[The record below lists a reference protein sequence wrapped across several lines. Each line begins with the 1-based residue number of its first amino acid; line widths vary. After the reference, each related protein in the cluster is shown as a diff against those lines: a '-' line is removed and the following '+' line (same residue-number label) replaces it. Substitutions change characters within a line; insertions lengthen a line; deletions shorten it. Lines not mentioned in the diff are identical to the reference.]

1 MSLSYIRTA
10 PNCSERGLH
19 RSGNLPKTLDLCGD
33 RWYNVLMEN
42 VKQIVSQNLIK
53 LRKENGLTQAE
64 LAKLINYSDKAI
76 SRWETGEVVPDLE
89 TIYAL
94 SEVFEVPVSAITE
107 KQSDEKKTDDKAQS
121 LSQKILSQI
130 FLACEIWFIICA
142 IYVYFKISRQSNI
155 WQIFVW
161 GVPATALML
170 WFFNRKEPLNVL
182 LFIYATIFVWSFITC
197 VYLHLLD
204 SNPWYLYFIGLP
216 LQGLLIVRY
225 VFNYKQSLA
234 PKIRIRGKKREK
246 EEI

>member
-1 MSLSYIRTA
+1 
-10 PNCSERGLH
+10 
-19 RSGNLPKTLDLCGD
+19 
-33 RWYNVLMEN
+33 MEN
-42 VKQIVSQNLIK
+42 VKRIVSQNLIR
-53 LRKENGLTQAE
+53 LRKEKNMTQAE

-107 KQSDEKKTDDKAQS
+107 KQPEEEAEKEPAST

-130 FLACEIWFIICA
+130 FLICEIWFIICA
-142 IYVYFKISRQSNI
+142 IFVYLKISRSTNL

-182 LFIYATIFVWSFITC
+182 LFFYASIFTWSFITC

-204 SNPWYLYFIGLP
+204 SNPWYIFFIGLP

-225 VFNYKQSLA
+225 IFNYKQNL
-234 PKIRIRGKKREK
+234 KISKRRVKK
-246 EEI
+246 